1 MANKRVDTILRN
13 IVTNMAGYHLL
24 LRREMLIT
32 KVGEAISVPGDVGH
46 ENFREVEIVLWSSS
60 GAIRFFKV

>member
-1 MANKRVDTILRN
+1 
-13 IVTNMAGYHLL
+13 MAGYHLL